1 MYDTSHQPEAMQVRY
16 KYLPPSIIELFEYQ
30 TVQFVIDETA
40 KEFGLND
47 EKKAALL
54 MEIEL
59 ILFFFTTRVGFVE
72 RLRDSLE
79 VDQRKATQIAAKV
92 ETDLFS
98 IVDQILDAAEAE
110 FESVEEET
118 PVVEATQNEVVST
131 SPNSQPEPTATTA
144 EPASLIVEPKPN
156 TTVPPTPE
164 PIVPP
169 PITTVKPMRTF
180 PDDFNAGRAHSYGA
194 FRPEGEDNDPD
205 EPIHSSSQDD
215 VLRK

>member
-47 EKKAALL
+47 DKKAALL

-79 VDQRKATQIAAKV
+79 IDQRKATQIAAKI
-92 ETDLFS
+92 ENDLFS

-110 FESVEEET
+110 FESEEAGT
-118 PVVEATQNEVVST
+118 PIPEASQGEVVPT
-131 SPNSQPEPTATTA
+131 PPNSPPEPT

-164 PIVPP
+164 QIVPP
-169 PITTVKPMRTF
+169 QIATVKPMRTF

-194 FRPEGEDNDPD
+194 FRPEGEDHDPD